1 MTTSGEANAATTKRR
16 RRSRSELREMM
27 LAAGTEVL
35 FEIEPTL
42 GFERLTYTAVFE
54 HLLEHRGQKVTI
66 GSVHER
72 IWPSQRDFQ
81 LDVIA
86 AALRRPISKIHDA
99 AFTRAAS
106 LITTL
111 DLETP
116 TGRRYAAQS
125 SVRHSSFHLN
135 PDASSP
141 ATELA
146 SIIRLRLWPLE
157 DGHPEADGFIDA
169 ISAIRTESTAEYVQ
183 VIRLLMKLV
192 GLRVRADAGD
202 PDEAIESIAILG
214 NATMVGLRTDVLP
227 QAKRPRLIPSGP
239 NGELESWYPDAIA
252 LWANVRA
259 TLELDGDD
267 LTDDERHL

>member
-1 MTTSGEANAATTKRR
+1 MTTSGDTDAAKTKRR

-27 LAAGTEVL
+27 LSAGTEVL
-35 FEIEPTL
+35 FEIQPTL
-42 GFERLTYTAVFE
+42 GFEHLTYTAVFQ
-54 HLLEHRGQKVTI
+54 HLLRHRGQKVTI

-86 AALRRPISKIHDA
+86 AALQQPISRIHDA

-106 LITTL
+106 LITKL
-111 DLETP
+111 DLTTP
-116 TGRRYAAQS
+116 QARRYAAQS
-125 SVRHSSFHLN
+125 SVRHGSFHLN
-135 PDASSP
+135 PDASTP

-146 SIIRLRLWPLE
+146 SIIRLRLWPLD
-157 DGHPEADGFIDA
+157 DGHPEAEGFVEA
-169 ISAIRTESTAEYVQ
+169 ISAIRTVSTAEYVE

-202 PDEAIESIAILG
+202 ADEVVESIAILG

-227 QAKRPRLIPSGP
+227 QAQRTRLIPSGP
-239 NGELESWYPDAIA
+239 NGELEAWYPDAIA
-252 LWANVRA
+252 LWSNVRA
-259 TLELDGDD
+259 MLELDGDD
-267 LTDDERHL
+267 LTDDERRL